1 MKQPTQVRKD
11 TNTRALLEVVRD
23 NALGPIWQDKGIT
36 LEWVAEIVL
45 TQAGFTEAE
54 MAALLGRKIPTSVQ
68 RSLRV
73 TNKGKAWTKIEDDT
87 IVKMWAQGNTAARIA
102 KALKRTNGSVGIRIH
117 VLRTK
122 RGDKVLPL
130 RRPEVRSRFSNK

>member
-54 MAALLGRKIPTSVQ
+54 MAALLGRKIPAPVQ

-130 RRPEVRSRFSNK
+130 RRPEVRTRFSNK

>member
-54 MAALLGRKIPTSVQ
+54 MAALLGRKIPTPVQ

-117 VLRTK
+117 ALRTK

>member
-1 MKQPTQVRKD
+1 MKQPTQVRKG

-36 LEWVAEIVL
+36 LEWVAEVVL
-45 TQAGFTEAE
+45 NQAGFTEAE

-102 KALKRTNGSVGIRIH
+102 KALNRTNGSVGIRIH

-130 RRPEVRSRFSNK
+130 RRPEVRTRFSNK